1 MEVCWFCNNI
11 FNILYHGKLSNK
23 EKDIIIVLLDKP
35 LKRKEIAERLNVSN
49 GSLSIYFKKLLELG
63 LINNDNGLYSIR
75 EEMLKRWLKNEYE
88 QYEYYPYR

>member
-1 MEVCWFCNNI
+1 MRKKKTVLNTAGMVE
-11 FNILYHGKLSNK
+11 SPK